1 MNAKRAIGIV
11 GVMIAVMVALTGCF
25 KLNMSVKVNNEK
37 SVDYEVV
44 YAIQKSVLGEKTFDE
59 FMESN
64 GSASG
69 DMDIPEGATVVDY
82 EDDKYKG
89 KRITAVNLDPA
100 KLAESSS
107 SAETPFELKKEGDFY
122 LITMGGVTG
131 TDSSD
136 PAAASMAKSIF
147 DEASVK
153 FTFPGKV
160 VEAKG
165 ATIDGNTATF
175 DMLAVT
181 DTTVHA
187 KAEASAGF
195 AVPMWLIWTLVAVLV
210 IAAALVLL
218 FVLLRRRSAQP
229 VPALAGT
236 PPYGQPGFAPQQF
249 APQQP
254 GYQQPAQPGYQQPA
268 QPGYQQPGQQGF
280 QPPAQPPQQ
289 PGYPQQPVQ
298 PPQQNW
304 AGQGYTP
311 GAQPPQAQPPAQ
323 PPVAEPRHDDGQA
336 PPPPATPPVA
346 GK

>member
-1 MNAKRAIGIV
+1 MNVKRAIGAV
-11 GVMIAVMVALTGCF
+11 AVMIAVMVALTGCF
-25 KLNMSVKVNNEK
+25 KLNMAVKVNNEK

-44 YAIQKSVLGEKTFDE
+44 YAIQKSVLGDKSFDE

-64 GSASG
+64 GSAGG
-69 DMDIPEGATVVDY
+69 DMDIPEGATVADY

-107 SAETPFELKKEGDFY
+107 SSETPFELKKDGDFY
-122 LITMGGVTG
+122 VVNMGGVTG
-131 TDSSD
+131 SDSSD
-136 PAAASMAKSIF
+136 PSAARMAKSIF

-181 DTTVHA
+181 DTTVQA
-187 KAEASAGF
+187 KAEASAG
-195 AVPMWLIWTLVAVLV
+195 VPMWLMWVLVAVLV

-229 VPALAGT
+229 APTFAGT
-236 PPYGQPGFAPQQF
+236 APYGQPGYA
-249 APQQP
+249 A
-254 GYQQPAQPGYQQPA
+254 
-268 QPGYQQPGQQGF
+268 
-280 QPPAQPPQQ
+280 QPPA
-289 PGYPQQPVQ
+289 PGYPQQPGYA
-298 PPQQNW
+298 PQQNW
-304 AGQGYTP
+304 AGQGYMP
-311 GAQPPQAQPPAQ
+311 GPQPPQQPT
-323 PPVAEPRHDDGQA
+323 VEPKHDDGQV
-336 PPPPATPPVA
+336 PPPPAAPPA
-346 GK
+346 SGS